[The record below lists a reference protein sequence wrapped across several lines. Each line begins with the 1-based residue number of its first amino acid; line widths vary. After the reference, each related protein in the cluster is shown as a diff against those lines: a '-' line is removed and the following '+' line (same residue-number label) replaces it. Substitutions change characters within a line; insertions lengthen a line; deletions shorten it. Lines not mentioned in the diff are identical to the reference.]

1 MNLTKIAGVVLAVVL
16 VAGGTAAALP
26 NDAPT
31 TNAPD
36 TPAQAEN
43 VTEAPD
49 NETDAD
55 ANETERGPH
64 AMNESERGPPADR
77 GPDTA
82 ERGPPT
88 DMPEQVPDFVTE
100 IHETINTFLS
110 GELDGDL
117 GSAIAEITPDDG
129 EQSADDTDG
138 DMTEEYDS
146 ETEETDS
153 DDAEEVD
160 EEESDAD
167 EEETDSDDADDEA
180 DSETPAAASV

>member
-36 TPAQAEN
+36 TPAQVEN

-49 NETDAD
+49 DETDAD
-55 ANETERGPH
+55 ANET
-64 AMNESERGPPADR
+64 ERGPPADR

-117 GSAIAEITPDDG
+117 GSALAEITPDDG
-129 EQSADDTDG
+129 EQSADETDG
-138 DMTEEYDS
+138 DMTEEDDS
-146 ETEETDS
+146 ET
-153 DDAEEVD
+153 
-160 EEESDAD
+160 
-167 EEETDSDDADDEA
+167 EETDSDDADDEA